1 MRLKPLT
8 GLTLI
13 SLALLSGCGG
23 QSKANKEPNVNLPKA
38 DYTFSQANK
47 EAIISERQP
56 ISQGLQVTF
65 KGQLFDRLLF
75 SLPLS
80 C

>member
-23 QSKANKEPNVNLPKA
+23 RQSKTNKEPNVNLPKA

-47 EAIISERQP
+47 AAIIS
-56 ISQGLQVTF
+56 
-65 KGQLFDRLLF
+65 
-75 SLPLS
+75 
-80 C
+80 